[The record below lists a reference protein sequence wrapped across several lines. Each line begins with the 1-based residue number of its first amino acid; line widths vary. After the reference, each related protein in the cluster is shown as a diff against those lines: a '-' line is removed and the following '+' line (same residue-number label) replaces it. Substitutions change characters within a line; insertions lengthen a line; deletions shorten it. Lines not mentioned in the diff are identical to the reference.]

1 MTTLSGILQAP
12 DGTAIAGAK
21 ITFEAARNYEQVMFH
36 ASSSLT
42 TGSNGSYSVTLPV
55 GSYNVFINYGTNRI
69 ITVGLITILSGSVD
83 GTLNDY
89 LLTNNDPAYVDSV
102 LAQLGKPDGVLL
114 VNGAMDKAQ
123 NLNDVTNKVTART
136 NLDVYSTN
144 ESVVLRNNS
153 GWGQAGSDT
162 ITDNKTPKLSLALPF
177 AGNKLSADVARII
190 QALSSIDSTVFNNAL
205 NAESL
210 KSILEFDSDDV
221 NDDTSRFVKAIAA
234 CGAVHIP
241 DRNQVIAR
249 LGRDLVVGNLVINK
263 PFYII
268 GNSGQGID
276 SISSTITKKVGSAFC
291 ISFEGADNAS
301 ILAGSGIRGVRMLG
315 TEADTG
321 VMVNSHFVSH
331 LDLDRVSF
339 NYFGGNALK
348 LKRTM
353 ESSITNCYFRKIGG
367 NGQHVIFIDSHE
379 VGYPGNN
386 VNNLHI
392 NSCTFG
398 YNGGRW
404 LHIADDANVDMLWFG
419 DNKMEWDGTVTSP
432 NATSTEVVYLGQ
444 LSRGWLT
451 NNGFTYFNTAD
462 NKYDGGVIVLG
473 SACTGEI
480 TIVGNKLQS
489 CQGNWLDVRGG
500 RVVAYKNSSDRGT
513 VSGDVTI
520 SVTSSVA
527 QDIEAIALYTNNRNV
542 VAATP
547 VTPSA
552 MRSGHTLPS
561 AISKV
566 FIADASSLFY
576 VKTVQQVQPSTEI
589 TRAIVPFAMSSKGF
603 IHVTARVRTLT
614 TSDASGTVSLYQ
626 DAVNLQSKSVVAAS
640 GWQYLT
646 WQVKP
651 GQITTTTFKLVNDS
665 PATVVC
671 FDGLSVT
678 EENYIDWSFSWS
690 PGSIA
695 ANGNANSPAQAPSD
709 FLGMTGVMIHQ
720 IIAASADANS
730 LPIDPGVI
738 ILQPRPLATGAFT
751 IMAVNPTAAAITP
764 GFSRIKCR
772 LFRI

>member
-21 ITFEAARNYEQVMFH
+21 ITFEAVRNYEQVTFH

-42 TGSNGSYSVTLPV
+42 TGTNGSYSVTLPV
-55 GSYNVFINYGTNRI
+55 GSYNVFINYGTSRI
-69 ITVGLITILSGSVD
+69 VTVGIITILSDSVN
-83 GTLNDY
+83 GTLNDF

-102 LAQLGKPDGVLL
+102 LAQLGKPGGVSL

-123 NLNDVTNKVTART
+123 NLNDVADKEAART
-136 NLDVYSTN
+136 NLDIYSTS
-144 ESVVLRNNS
+144 ESLALRANS

-162 ITDNKTPKLSLALPF
+162 VTDNKTTKLSLPLPF
-177 AGNKLSADVARII
+177 TANKLSADVSRII
-190 QALSSIDSTVFNNAL
+190 QAFTSIDTAVFGNIL
-205 NAESL
+205 NAESQ
-210 KSILEFDSDDV
+210 KSILEFDSDDA
-221 NDDTSRFVKAIAA
+221 NDDTSRFLKAMAV

-249 LGRDLVVGNLVINK
+249 LGRDLVVGDLVINK

-268 GNSGQGID
+268 GNSCQGID

-301 ILAGSGIRGVRMLG
+301 ILAGSGIRGIRMRG

-432 NATSTEVVYLGQ
+432 NAASTEVVYLGQ

-527 QDIEAIALYTNNRNV
+527 QDIEAIALYTNNRNI

-547 VTPSA
+547 VTPQT
-552 MRSGHTLPS
+552 MRQSHSLPS
-561 AISKV
+561 AIGKV
-566 FIADASSLFY
+566 FIADTSSLFY
-576 VKTVQQVQPSTEI
+576 VKTVQQVQPATEI

-614 TSDASGTVSLYQ
+614 TSDAAGTVSLYQ
-626 DAVNLQSKSVVAAS
+626 DAVNLQSKSVVAAN

-665 PATVVC
+665 VATVVC
-671 FDGLSVT
+671 FDGLSIT

-695 ANGNANSPAQAPSD
+695 ANSTVNSPAQAPAD

-720 IIAASADANS
+720 IIATSADSNS
-730 LPIDPGVI
+730 LPVDQGVI